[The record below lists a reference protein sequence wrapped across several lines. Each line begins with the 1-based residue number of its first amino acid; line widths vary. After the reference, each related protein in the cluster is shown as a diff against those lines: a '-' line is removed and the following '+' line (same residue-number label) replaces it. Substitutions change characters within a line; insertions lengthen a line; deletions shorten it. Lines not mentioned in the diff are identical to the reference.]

1 MQDTARDTKKRGKTP
16 KINKSFLRLRM
27 GGVLL
32 LTALMDQ
39 AAKLAAARALSPGE
53 SIPVIRNVFH
63 ITLVHNTGAV
73 FGLFRGMNFLLVLSS
88 ALFLVL
94 LFYYYSQ
101 LEKSN
106 PGFQIPAGLIA
117 GGAAG
122 NLIDR
127 LLFGYV
133 IDFLDFRVWPVFNIA
148 DAAITAGVGLFI
160 WKMWRKR

>member
-1 MQDTARDTKKRGKTP
+1 
-16 KINKSFLRLRM
+16 M

-32 LTALMDQ
+32 LTALADQ
-39 AAKLAAARALSPGE
+39 AGKLAAARALSPGE

-63 ITLVHNTGAV
+63 ITIVHNTGAV

-88 ALFLVL
+88 SLFLVF
-94 LFYYYSQ
+94 LFYYYSR
-101 LEKSN
+101 LEKEY
-106 PGFQIPAGLIA
+106 PGFYIPAGLIA

-127 LLFGYV
+127 LRFGYV